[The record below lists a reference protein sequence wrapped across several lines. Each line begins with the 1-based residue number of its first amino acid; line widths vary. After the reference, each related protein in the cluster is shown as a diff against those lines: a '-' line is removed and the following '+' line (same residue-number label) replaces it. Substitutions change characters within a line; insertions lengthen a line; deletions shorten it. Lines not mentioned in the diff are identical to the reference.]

1 MIWNNGFLFSK
12 FSNILKQFKV
22 LMASWL
28 AFANTNLKCTH
39 YGIFFDKTRTHY
51 IVFSLKYIADIEHNF
66 EMEQIPGKVKNN
78 NNHFR
83 LFHQENDREIFC
95 CTCNSN
101 TLYIVDNFDDRMTSI
116 QRNHAYIQN
125 GRRIST
131 SSAIDSWE
139 LWLNW

>member
-39 YGIFFDKTRTHY
+39 YGIFFDKTHTHY

-66 EMEQIPGKVKNN
+66 EMEQIPGKVKITIITSDY
-78 NNHFR
+78 FTR
-83 LFHQENDREIFC
+83 RMTEKSFVVIQI
-95 CTCNSN
+95 
-101 TLYIVDNFDDRMTSI
+101 LYILLIILMIEWLPYNGIMHTYKMDGGF
-116 QRNHAYIQN
+116 QRP
-125 GRRIST
+125 
-131 SSAIDSWE
+131 
-139 LWLNW
+139 LL

>member
-83 LFHQENDREIFC
+83 LFHQENDREIFVVIQI
-95 CTCNSN
+95 
-101 TLYIVDNFDDRMTSI
+101 LYILLIILMIEWLPYNGIMHTYKMDGGF
-116 QRNHAYIQN
+116 QRP
-125 GRRIST
+125 
-131 SSAIDSWE
+131 
-139 LWLNW
+139 LL